1 MTHNPPPG
9 SHPTP
14 TAPRWADQPTLLL
27 DLAVSDLEQGTGI
40 LPNLV
45 AFRGEEAL
53 VLATLRPF
61 DRGGH
66 HDPIIE
72 VATLAAVLGADRLVV
87 SLGGRAWSMDDPIP
101 PVLPDGPDLR
111 QPVVVVHQVDASVD
125 PPRVSSTVQPY
136 DLEEGGADDGSVVLG
151 TAMTVD
157 DGTGWVPRVLLTVAT
172 ACRGPRSDED
182 LWALVSSC
190 EGRGH
195 RFAWSPSVAARL
207 QRMPD
212 RW

>member
-1 MTHNPPPG
+1 MTNH
-9 SHPTP
+9 STHRSRPTP

-27 DLAVSDLEQGTGI
+27 DLAINDLEQGIGI
-40 LPNLV
+40 LPSLI

-53 VLATLRPF
+53 VLATLRSF
-61 DRGGH
+61 DKGSH

-111 QPVVVVHQVDASVD
+111 QPVVVIHQVDASVD
-125 PPRVSSTVQPY
+125 PPLISSTIQPY
-136 DLEEGGADDGSVVLG
+136 DLAEIADDLAVLRG
-151 TAMTVD
+151 TPVTVA

-172 ACRGPRSDED
+172 ACQGPHDDTD
-182 LWALVSSC
+182 LLTLASRC
-190 EGRGH
+190 ERLGH
-195 RFAWSPSVAARL
+195 RLAWSPSVGARL
-207 QRMPD
+207 QSIRD
-212 RW
+212 RG